1 MIEES
6 LVVVCPCNAGELAPL
21 QFIGKVL
28 FPCYTHHLKVG
39 GGWRGEGGG
48 ERVEG
53 RGWRGEGGGKR
64 VEGRGW
70 REEGGGERVEGMEG
84 GGEVT
89 NSREQSLG
97 KISVIRI
104 LNI

>member
-6 LVVVCPCNAGELAPL
+6 LVVMCPCNAGELAPL

-39 GGWRGEGGG
+39 GGGGEEDSGGEGGRERVEERGWRGEGGG

-53 RGWRGEGGGKR
+53 RSQI
-64 VEGRGW
+64 VENRA
-70 REEGGGERVEGMEG
+70 
-84 GGEVT
+84 
-89 NSREQSLG
+89 
-97 KISVIRI
+97 
-104 LNI
+104 